1 MNSATPGRRAMSGR
15 WQSIV
20 WLLATLAVAV
30 AAVIA
35 SAAFSGAAA
44 EREAL
49 DPGAF
54 VRWALPIALTVHH
67 LVLGV
72 VVGCLIFAATLVPS
86 KDTDTAEEDSAAHP
100 AFTLVRTVAV
110 AASFVWLGSV
120 VVVTVLTY
128 ANLVGQPV
136 SGSAAFLSQL
146 TYFLTDLIVGQAW
159 AAITVIAFLVCNLA
173 FFFRSTTGLACTALL
188 ALTAI
193 VPISLI
199 GHAAGS
205 DDHYAGVGALAVHW
219 LGVLVWVGG
228 VAALAVTIPVLA
240 STSTTLVTKSVIA
253 RFSALA
259 GVAFFLVLGSGVI
272 NAALRLG
279 EWDGLLSRYGQ
290 LIVIKFSATL
300 LLGAIGFAHRRWA
313 MTQVGSRSGT
323 LLAWRLVIGEVLIMG
338 GVIGVTAAL
347 GRTAPPVPLEL
358 EPAITPAEVFTGYPM
373 PPALTWY
380 RWLSEWRWDWLWLA
394 FILTAAAVYLLGVR
408 KTRITGDKWP
418 RKRTASWFTGIVL
431 LVYVTCGAPTIYG
444 MVLISAHTVMLL
456 ALAVLIPLLLAVGA
470 PLDLLR
476 LSVPRRT
483 DGSRGPREWIEASTP
498 SVGAVVRNPLFSG
511 AVLVLSLILLYYTP
525 LLRLSLDFWIAHQV
539 TNLYFLIIGF
549 WFMASVMRTRIKPRT
564 RLRQI
569 LAVAGVAGILLLW
582 ANMLAFGV
590 SPVLEVDWFS
600 SLDRTWGPSIAVDQ
614 QNAGTA
620 VLLIGVAPLAVVL
633 ATFLPYK
640 SRLPSTRPTD
650 TSRSLPDVSH

>member
-1 MNSATPGRRAMSGR
+1 MNSATPGRPVMSGR
-15 WQSIV
+15 WQSLV
-20 WLLATLAVAV
+20 WLLATLAVSV

-86 KDTDTAEEDSAAHP
+86 KGTDTAEEDSAAHP
-100 AFTLVRTVAV
+100 AFTRVRTVAV

-159 AAITVIAFLVCNLA
+159 GAITVIAFFVCNLA

-240 STSTTLVTKSVIA
+240 TMGTTLVTKSVIA

-300 LLGAIGFAHRRWA
+300 LLGAIGFTHRRWSI
-313 MTQVGSRSGT
+313 TQVGSRSGT
-323 LLAWRLVIGEVLIMG
+323 LLAWRLVIVEVLIMG
-338 GVIGVTAAL
+338 AVIGVTAAL

-358 EPAITPAEVFTGYPM
+358 EPAITPAEVLTGYPV
-373 PPALTWY
+373 PPSLTWY
-380 RWLSEWRWDWLWLA
+380 RWLSEWRWDWLCLA

-408 KTRITGDKWP
+408 RTRITGERWP
-418 RKRTASWFTGIVL
+418 RKRTVSWFTGIVL

-456 ALAVLIPLLLAVGA
+456 AIAVLIPLLLAFGS

-476 LSVPRRT
+476 LGVPRRT
-483 DGSRGPREWIEASTP
+483 DGSRGPREWIEARTP
-498 SVGAVVRNPLFSG
+498 IVSSVVRNPLFSG
-511 AVLVLSLILLYYTP
+511 AVLVLSLTLLYYTS
-525 LLRLSLDFWIAHQV
+525 LLRLSLEFWIAHQV

-549 WFMASVMRTRIKPRT
+549 WFMATVMRTRVKPRT

-569 LAVAGVAGILLLW
+569 LTIAGVAGIFLLW

-600 SLDRTWGPSIAVDQ
+600 SLDRTWGPAIAVDQ
-614 QNAGTA
+614 QHAGTA

-633 ATFLPYK
+633 ARFISYK
-640 SRLPSTRPTD
+640 SSSTSTGATD
-650 TSRSLPDVSH
+650 TSRSLPDAFL

>member
-1 MNSATPGRRAMSGR
+1 MNSASPGRRAMSGR
-15 WQSIV
+15 WQSLV
-20 WLLATLAVAV
+20 WLLAALAVAV

-86 KDTDTAEEDSAAHP
+86 KGTDTAEEYSAAHP
-100 AFTLVRTVAV
+100 AFDRVRTVAV

-159 AAITVIAFLVCNLA
+159 GAITVIAFLVCNLA
-173 FFFRSTTGLACTALL
+173 FFFRSTTGLACTAGL

-313 MTQVGSRSGT
+313 MTQVGSKSGA
-323 LLAWRLVIGEVLIMG
+323 LLAWRLVIAEILIMG
-338 GVIGVTAAL
+338 AVIGVTAAL

-358 EPAITPAEVFTGYPM
+358 EPAITPAEVLTGYPV

-408 KTRITGDKWP
+408 KTRVIGVKWP
-418 RKRTASWFTGIVL
+418 RTRTACWLTGIVL
-431 LVYVTCGAPTIYG
+431 LVYVTCGAPPIYG
-444 MVLISAHTVMLL
+444 MVVISAHTVMLL
-456 ALAVLIPLLLAVGA
+456 ALAVLIPLLMAFGA

-476 LSVPRRT
+476 LTVPRRT
-483 DGSRGPREWIEASTP
+483 DGSRGPREWIEAHTPTVST
-498 SVGAVVRNPLFSG
+498 VIRNPLLSG
-511 AVLVLSLILLYYTP
+511 AVLILSLALLYYTP
-525 LLRLSLDFWIAHQV
+525 LLRLALDFWIAHQV
-539 TNLYFLIIGF
+539 TNFYFLIIGF
-549 WFMASVMRTRIKPRT
+549 WFMATVIRTQSKSQT
-564 RLRQI
+564 RRQQI
-569 LAVAGVAGILLLW
+569 IAVAGVGGILLLW
-582 ANMLAFGV
+582 ANMLAFGLG
-590 SPVLEVDWFS
+590 PILEVDWFS
-600 SLDRTWGPSIAVDQ
+600 SLARTWEPSIAVDQ
-614 QNAGTA
+614 QRAGTS
-620 VLLIGVAPLAVVL
+620 VLLIGVVPLAAVL
-633 ATFLPYK
+633 TTFLPYK
-640 SRLPSTRPTD
+640 QRPASTAATD
-650 TSRSLPDVSH
+650 TVRPSPDVSH

>member
-72 VVGCLIFAATLVPS
+72 VVGCLIFAATLVPH
-86 KDTDTAEEDSAAHP
+86 KDTDTAEKHSTPHP
-100 AFTLVRTVAV
+100 VFTRVRSVAV
-110 AASFVWLGSV
+110 TASFVWLGSV

-136 SGSAAFLSQL
+136 SGSSAFLSQL

-159 AAITVIAFLVCNLA
+159 GAITVIAFLVCNFA

-259 GVAFFLVLGSGVI
+259 GVAFFLVLSSGVI
-272 NAALRLG
+272 NAALRLDA
-279 EWDGLLSRYGQ
+279 WDGLLSRYGQ
-290 LIVIKFSATL
+290 LILIKFSATL
-300 LLGAIGFAHRRWA
+300 LLGAIGFAHRQWA
-313 MTQVGSRSGT
+313 MTQVRSRSGT
-323 LLAWRLVIGEVLIMG
+323 LLAWRLVIAEVLIMG
-338 GVIGVTAAL
+338 AVIGVTAAL

-358 EPAITPAEVFTGYPM
+358 EPAITPAEVLTDYPM

-408 KTRITGDKWP
+408 KARMTGDKWP
-418 RKRTASWFTGIVL
+418 RKRTVSWFTGIVL

-456 ALAVLIPLLLAVGA
+456 AIAVLIPLLLAIGA

-483 DGSRGPREWIEASTP
+483 DGSRGPREWIEASNPTV
-498 SVGAVVRNPLFSG
+498 STVVRDPLLSG
-511 AVLVLSLILLYYTP
+511 TVLILSFALFYYTP
-525 LLRLSLDFWIAHQV
+525 LLRLALDFWIAHQV

-549 WFMASVMRTRIKPRT
+549 WFMTTVICTQSKSRTRR
-564 RLRQI
+564 RQI
-569 LAVAGVAGILLLW
+569 LTIAGVAGIFLLW

-590 SPVLEVDWFS
+590 SPVLEVDWFAG
-600 SLDRTWGPSIAVDQ
+600 LARTWGPAIAVDQ

-633 ATFLPYK
+633 ATFISYK
-640 SRLPSTRPTD
+640 SRSTSTGATD
-650 TSRSLPDVSH
+650 TSRSLPDASR